1 MDKAPVFQA
10 EISHR
15 YISENK
21 GSAELTLPATCF
33 EIQDA
38 LERAGLE
45 AGDEAF
51 CEIIGYPRFPFL
63 EDCLEF
69 TLDPY
74 ALNALAEKLDSL
86 TDRQRDAFEGLV
98 IMAIQRSGSVTLGE
112 LYDLAASADECQVLY
127 DAHSDAELGLFY
139 VDNGF
144 VPEAED
150 IPEALYRLLD
160 FEKIGKEYREG
171 EGGVFLRHGSG
182 YVVQTGELREEFKDL
197 DLTPREPDY
206 AVLMEVGLPDTDDRV
221 LLKLPC
227 APHDLDAALE
237 SLGVQDGCFL
247 SWRCA
252 DCRIPALRDAFS
264 LGDGMNRINEAAEL
278 LARLSPSDLQKMKGL
293 TEALSVDDLPTAA
306 RLMRTLDEYRLLP
319 QCRTPLELVRLALEE
334 RMDSGEAAQLLPHV
348 NCRTYADELI
358 RQGSLFFTPFGL
370 VAGIA
375 EETPL
380 QDQRPTGPGD
390 MQLM

>member
-86 TDRQRDAFEGLV
+86 ADWQRDAFEGLV

-112 LYDLAASADECQVLY
+112 LYDFAASADECQVLY
-127 DAHSDAELGLFY
+127 DAHSDAELGRFY

-150 IPEALYRLLD
+150 ITAALYRLLD

-206 AVLMEVGLPDTDDRV
+206 AVLMEVGLPDTDVRV

-227 APHDLDAALE
+227 APHDLYAALE
-237 SLGVQDGCFL
+237 SLGVQDQSLL

-252 DCRIPALRDAFS
+252 DCRIENTAEGSRWKLTADCYPGRQLDYVQIEDDESTRVYSEDGTTITWVVTEQDAPYDVYFKDAGTAVTS
-264 LGDGMNRINEAAEL
+264 VTFASATATVEVGESITLTPTILPEDATDKT
-278 LARLSPSDLQKMKGL
+278 LSWVSFDTSIPIKNKG
-293 TEALSVDDLPTAA
+293 
-306 RLMRTLDEYRLLP
+306 
-319 QCRTPLELVRLALEE
+319 
-334 RMDSGEAAQLLPHV
+334 
-348 NCRTYADELI
+348 
-358 RQGSLFFTPFGL
+358 
-370 VAGIA
+370 
-375 EETPL
+375 
-380 QDQRPTGPGD
+380 
-390 MQLM
+390 